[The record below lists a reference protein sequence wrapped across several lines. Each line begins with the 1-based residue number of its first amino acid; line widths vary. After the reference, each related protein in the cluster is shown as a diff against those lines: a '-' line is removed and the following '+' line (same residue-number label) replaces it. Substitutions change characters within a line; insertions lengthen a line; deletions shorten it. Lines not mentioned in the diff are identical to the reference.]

1 MGKIQSLYLTAQPSF
16 LEGVARLFDFA
27 GTLSVYN
34 ESRSPDEA
42 DIRAL
47 RADWKALGDDMRF
60 AIDTTIAT
68 SKGGSIGKK

>member
-27 GTLSVYN
+27 GTMTVYN

-47 RADWKALGDDMRF
+47 RADWQALGDDMRF
-60 AIDTTIAT
+60 AIRSTIT
-68 SKGGSIGKK
+68 PKDDGLGKK

>member
-16 LEGVARLFDFA
+16 LEGMARLFDFA

-47 RADWKALGDDMRF
+47 RADWQALGDDMRF
-60 AIDTTIAT
+60 AIDKTMTTP
-68 SKGGSIGKK
+68 KGGSVGKK